1 MDGTDHGKRGSA
13 MDELFDLTAPDG
25 FWQYAVGM
33 RGVRVE
39 RIQRADDLRVDDL
52 VSRALLLQF
61 AGEYYRRVI
70 RQKRRPRNVPVIGR
84 DHHFRPEMRNVVTAR
99 NLRRILHRQKRGVLA
114 MIEHGRAFEDEIAE
128 KYRSKEKT
136 STLQPLM
143 RN

>member
-52 VSRALLLQF
+52 VSRPLLLQF
-61 AGEYYRRVI
+61 AGEYPRRVI
-70 RQKRRPRNVPVIGR
+70 RQKRRPRNVPVIGG
-84 DHHFRPEMRNVVTAR
+84 DHPFRPALHNVITDPPI
-99 NLRRILHRQKRGVLA
+99 RRILPLPPPGVSAFLRN
-114 MIEHGRAFEDEIAE
+114 GR
-128 KYRSKEKT
+128 
-136 STLQPLM
+136 
-143 RN
+143 

>member
-52 VSRALLLQF
+52 VSRPLLLQF
-61 AGEYYRRVI
+61 AGEYNRRVI
-70 RQKRRPRNVPVIGR
+70 RQNRRPRNVPVIGDR
-84 DHHFRPEMRNVVTAR
+84 TSAVKG
-99 NLRRILHRQKRGVLA
+99 KRVSV
-114 MIEHGRAFEDEIAE
+114 MIKCG
-128 KYRSKEKT
+128 
-136 STLQPLM
+136 
-143 RN
+143 